1 MDWWV
6 SKFAVLYRML
16 LLHNILSLP
25 ITFHG
30 QPIHGSEA
38 SVTAWT
44 ATNIHPFFGSSVFTV
59 LPTTSSHNKCIP
71 LLMRFCVHHQLQMR
85 AAFSGVQRGHVVV
98 AQRSAQLQS
107 HALGITRTIS
117 GSHAFGVRAV
127 SRSAH
132 PPHPTAAVAV
142 RTARLRGYLI
152 RHQSCPQES
161 EAHVASACLGENVRK
176 DFPIL
181 EQAIN
186 GQPLVYLDNA
196 ATSQKPLYMLQA
208 MDNYYDTTNS
218 NVHRG
223 VHALSAQATADYES
237 ARAKVAS
244 FIKAQS
250 WREIVFT
257 RNATEG
263 MNLVA
268 YSWGMHN
275 LKPGDEVRSILV
287 M

>member
-1 MDWWV
+1 M
-6 SKFAVLYRML
+6 
-16 LLHNILSLP
+16 
-25 ITFHG
+25 
-30 QPIHGSEA
+30 
-38 SVTAWT
+38 
-44 ATNIHPFFGSSVFTV
+44 
-59 LPTTSSHNKCIP
+59 
-71 LLMRFCVHHQLQMR
+71 
-85 AAFSGVQRGHVVV
+85 
-98 AQRSAQLQS
+98 
-107 HALGITRTIS
+107 
-117 GSHAFGVRAV
+117 
-127 SRSAH
+127 
-132 PPHPTAAVAV
+132 
-142 RTARLRGYLI
+142 
-152 RHQSCPQES
+152 
-161 EAHVASACLGENVRK
+161 RK

-223 VHALSAQATADYES
+223 VHALSAQATADYEA
-237 ARAKVAS
+237 ARSKVAS
-244 FIKAQS
+244 FVKAQS

-275 LKPGDEVRSILV
+275 LKPGDEVCASSLLTHNV
-287 M
+287 